1 MGFVLVFPLMLAL
14 LFTGQ
19 SDAEATKDLGS
30 NSCYKMCPPGYYKVG
45 DCDGPVAVH
54 RCAMCGD
61 NTFTDS
67 DNFLTKC
74 LRCRSCDSHEVKIK
88 NCTFNSNVVCDCQEG
103 YYYEGPSRSE
113 RYCRSCNCKNCKAP
127 AGNDPD
133 YKRKCQSCQRK
144 ECLEVPECKRKCAVI
159 AFTYSTNLS
168 MISTTSTFASASA
181 STSKATSTRTTSSN
195 NTSDPIIYRIPP
207 NSNEMPWLI
216 LVVFL
221 VTLLVTFLV
230 LSLVLL
236 LCAKNPFG
244 FPDSCLCW
252 RENKD
257 VEPPVED
264 PKFNEQ
270 SRHQGSGLNMLTLTI
285 CEETPMMTQSP
296 ATPGDPAHITLPL
309 PDTEHEATRQDEPSE
324 HWPAIV
330 LYAII
335 KEVPLR
341 RWKEFLRLLS
351 VTDQELERAEL
362 EASFC
367 LGSMERQYQ
376 MLRLWSQRPSVS
388 LDDVFSALH
397 YMDLSGCAQLLQ
409 ESLEKLQW
417 RPELKQGVSAAMQ
430 DT

>member
-30 NSCYKMCPPGYYKVG
+30 NSCYKMCPPG
-45 DCDGPVAVH
+45 
-54 RCAMCGD
+54 
-61 NTFTDS
+61 
-67 DNFLTKC
+67 
-74 LRCRSCDSHEVKIK
+74 HEVKIK